1 MTLITCYK
9 LKFCNFK
16 RLFHSAK
23 LHLKL
28 YSVIQRL
35 LKLENTFS
43 LSKAAIIVGFF
54 ALLSRLVGLL
64 RDRLFASAFGAGD
77 TLDVYYAAFRVPD
90 FVFNLLIL
98 GTLSVAFIPVFTE
111 LLYTDEQKAYKNAN
125 TILNFSFLVMGAVS
139 LLLMFAAEPLTKLL
153 VPGFEGEKFQ
163 HTVTLTRLFL
173 LSPVIFTL
181 SNVFTSI
188 LNAQKKFL
196 IVGLAP
202 ILYNCGIIFG
212 LLLLYP
218 RFGLIGLGYG
228 VIIGAILHLVVQIPE
243 AAKNGYRWRPV
254 IDLKDKS
261 LRKIGKLFIPRIFG
275 LDNSQISLIIGSIVG
290 SILASGSIAVYN
302 LANNLQTV
310 PLGVFAISIAVA
322 SFPVMSEF
330 YAKKDEPSFVKTL
343 GTSIVKI
350 LFFMVPISILILIFR
365 AYIVRLAFGAGNF
378 GWQDTILTF
387 NTLGIFSFSLF
398 AQSLSPLLARAFYAR
413 HNTITPVTINL
424 LVMAV
429 NAGLAYYLGKTFGI
443 TGVAAAF
450 SVASVLSAGLLFFIL
465 RVNLGKAFSDQKS
478 AYLINFDN
486 LISHSLLKIAASS
499 IIMGSVGYG
508 LLYGVEKFVNTHTG
522 LGLLIQ
528 AGLAASIA
536 VIVYLMAASY
546 LKLSQADV
554 ILAKLKS
561 YVSK

>member
-1 MTLITCYK
+1 
-9 LKFCNFK
+9 
-16 RLFHSAK
+16 
-23 LHLKL
+23 
-28 YSVIQRL
+28 VIQRL

-90 FVFNLLIL
+90 FIFNLLIL